1 MVENPFRKTASLA
14 VLSRPWYPKSNR
26 LYDKLPQIHSH
37 QAQGQVFKLG
47 LGLSVIYSFGAMIE
61 IFGFMTPLEQ
71 HPHAAHLFMALL
83 ARHWQSPNEDSP

>member
-71 HPHAAHLFMALL
+71 HHMQHICLWLY
-83 ARHWQSPNEDSP
+83 